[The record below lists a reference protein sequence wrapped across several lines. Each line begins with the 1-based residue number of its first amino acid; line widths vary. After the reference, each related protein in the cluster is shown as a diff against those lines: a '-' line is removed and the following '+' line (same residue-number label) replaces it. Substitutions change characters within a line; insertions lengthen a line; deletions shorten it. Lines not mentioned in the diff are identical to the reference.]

1 MSRKKIMF
9 SKKNYPLELN
19 RNIIVINGQS
29 LSYGLVNGKEREK
42 QCKIQLPAR
51 LFYIT

>member
-19 RNIIVINGQS
+19 TNIIVINGQS

-42 QCKIQLPAR
+42 QCKIQDR
-51 LFYIT
+51 KSVV